1 MIRPR
6 SELAAHRPEGV
17 RQGAAVAGDW
27 LVVAV
32 ESRYGKYEAWG
43 FDGQGWWLLLQRDAT
58 RRSGPVRWPAPH
70 RDVPAFS
77 TDR

>member
-1 MIRPR
+1 MRCY
-6 SELAAHRPEGV
+6 
-17 RQGAAVAGDW
+17 GAAVAGDW

-43 FDGQGWWLLLQRDAT
+43 FDGQGWWPLQRDAT
-58 RRSGPVRWPAPH
+58 PAIWPCPLAGAGN
-70 RDVPAFS
+70 RDVLLFE